1 MSDPK
6 LGEVRQQRA
15 KLIYLVLVLAPF
27 LVIWR
32 AFLALAHPS
41 AWNIGAAIAALVL
54 VLVSGRWAWLAW
66 RNVS

>member
-1 MSDPK
+1 
-6 LGEVRQQRA
+6 
-15 KLIYLVLVLAPF
+15 VLVLAPF

-41 AWNIGAAIAALVL
+41 AWNIGAAIAAFVL